1 MADNNSFLL
10 FSETMERINNTS
22 SRLQIQDILS
32 NYYLSLD
39 GSSLIYAVYLSTST
53 FYPEYKNI
61 QLNIGDKII
70 MDILS
75 ECTGLKKANLKK
87 EFSKVGDYGIIGMKY
102 RTPQLF
108 ISKKKLNVKEVVMK
122 MREIS
127 EINGMKSKEMKSRKM
142 LEMVA
147 ICSPLETKY
156 IFRLFEEKL
165 KVKISFSTVLISLSK
180 VFGGI
185 KKVDGCSKENGS
197 KVDNDGNDDN
207 TLTPINFQ
215 NEVKDAYHRKPD
227 LELLVKFL
235 QEEGI
240 NNLINFTMT
249 PGIPLKPMLATPSKD
264 VSSAYKKVE
273 NSKFTCEFKY
283 DGERVQI
290 HSSKNCSR
298 TFSRNLEDNSEKYPD
313 IKIKSKNNKDY
324 ILDGEVVAYDKEN
337 KKIMSFQELST
348 RKRKANK
355 KESGSKNNELS
366 SSSNIPLN
374 TTATSSFKNV
384 NICVFIF
391 DCLYFDGLSLINKP
405 LEFRRQILRNEFE
418 EIENVLYFSEFK
430 DCSNTEEIEDFFKKA
445 CDGNYEGIMIKQ
457 LNSNYIPSQR
467 SNSWIKLKKD
477 YIDQLGDSFDLIVIG
492 AYYGKGKRAGVYG
505 GFLLGSYN
513 KEDCI
518 YESICKIGTGFS
530 EEDLQ
535 IISEEINNKI
545 VNNNFNLKV
554 KDQIKPDVWVKP
566 ELVWE
571 IKAAGVSLSPI
582 YSCYIKEGDKGLSL
596 RFPRFIRSRKDKK
609 AEEGTSSEEI
619 YKVYKE
625 VSE

>member
-10 FSETMERINNTS
+10 FSETMERVNNTS

-39 GSSLIYAVYLSTST
+39 SSSLIYAVYLSTST

-87 EFSKVGDYGIIGMKY
+87 EFSKVGDYGMIGMKY

-108 ISKKKLNVKEVVMK
+108 ISKKKLNIKEVVMK

-180 VFGGI
+180 VFEGI
-185 KKVDGCSKENGS
+185 KKEDVCKDDGSSKLDDDS
-197 KVDNDGNDDN
+197 NDDN

-240 NNLINFTMT
+240 NSLINFTMT

-355 KESGSKNNELS
+355 KESGNKNNELS
-366 SSSNIPLN
+366 SSSNIPIN
-374 TTATSSFKNV
+374 TSSSSFKNV

-445 CDGNYEGIMIKQ
+445 YDGNYEGIMIKQ

-535 IISEEINNKI
+535 IISEEINSLNVDKCFDI
-545 VNNNFNLKV
+545 KV

-582 YSCYIKEGDKGLSL
+582 YSCCIQEGDKGLSL

>member
-1 MADNNSFLL
+1 MNINKNSINGL
-10 FSETMERINNTS
+10 SSTNIKIPSNNTFNTTTLS
-22 SRLQIQDILS
+22 S
-32 NYYLSLD
+32 
-39 GSSLIYAVYLSTST
+39 
-53 FYPEYKNI
+53 
-61 QLNIGDKII
+61 
-70 MDILS
+70 
-75 ECTGLKKANLKK
+75 
-87 EFSKVGDYGIIGMKY
+87 
-102 RTPQLF
+102 
-108 ISKKKLNVKEVVMK
+108 
-122 MREIS
+122 
-127 EINGMKSKEMKSRKM
+127 
-142 LEMVA
+142 
-147 ICSPLETKY
+147 
-156 IFRLFEEKL
+156 
-165 KVKISFSTVLISLSK
+165 
-180 VFGGI
+180 
-185 KKVDGCSKENGS
+185 
-197 KVDNDGNDDN
+197 
-207 TLTPINFQ
+207 
-215 NEVKDAYHRKPD
+215 VKD
-227 LELLVKFL
+227 
-235 QEEGI
+235 
-240 NNLINFTMT
+240 
-249 PGIPLKPMLATPSKD
+249 
-264 VSSAYKKVE
+264 
-273 NSKFTCEFKY
+273 
-283 DGERVQI
+283 
-290 HSSKNCSR
+290 
-298 TFSRNLEDNSEKYPD
+298 
-313 IKIKSKNNKDY
+313 
-324 ILDGEVVAYDKEN
+324 
-337 KKIMSFQELST
+337 
-348 RKRKANK
+348 
-355 KESGSKNNELS
+355 
-366 SSSNIPLN
+366 
-374 TTATSSFKNV
+374 V

-535 IISEEINNKI
+535 IISEEINNLI
-545 VNNNFNLKV
+545 VNNCFDVKV

-582 YSCYIKEGDKGLSL
+582 YSCYIQEGDKGLSL